1 VPVFKV
7 AHRSPHGGTKDP
19 IISTELRAPPM
30 AITKNDLIEMYGE
43 DAVENFLTL
52 FPPSRL
58 HEMPEAYCG
67 KYVNFNDF
75 AEELD
80 YPVDE
85 DDGTYIYQNHHIFY
99 SDF

>member
-1 VPVFKV
+1 MQM
-7 AHRSPHGGTKDP
+7 S
-19 IISTELRAPPM
+19 
-30 AITKNDLIEMYGE
+30 ITQNDLIQMSGE
-43 DAVENFLTL
+43 DAVNNFLCL
-52 FPPSRL
+52 FSSSRL

-67 KYVNFNDF
+67 RYENFSDF

-85 DDGTYIYQNHHIFY
+85 DDGTYVYQNKYIFY